1 MKYGCGEE
9 DLAMRRV
16 RLAGV
21 GMAMVLGASWAVA
34 SAQTPP
40 AAQEMGAAQG
50 QAMPGPTLTLRQAVD
65 RALGGSP
72 EAEAAGADVSAAK
85 AGVSLAQTG
94 WMPRLNFVED
104 MSRGNDPVYVFGT
117 RLRQQ
122 QFTQNDFSLNSLNTP
137 TPVGNFAT
145 RFSGSWMLFNWMG
158 TQDQIKG
165 ARFAAGSAAAMSEQV
180 QQGVVLKVVEAYQA
194 VLFAERRIAV
204 AEHEQAT
211 AEALLEDAK
220 SKVKAGL
227 AVDSD
232 RLAAQ
237 VNDSER
243 QQELMTAEGDR
254 DVARATLEAAM
265 GSELATG
272 TKLQP
277 IEAKSFPAGVLGDE
291 IASALRTRPDLKA
304 LEQAREAQSAGVKA
318 ARADFG
324 PQVSAYGNWEMD
336 RDSFAGS
343 GGNNWVAGVQISL
356 DILPMG
362 KRAKLAQE
370 EAARRKA
377 EAQERSG
384 EQQIR
389 LAVQSAYSQH
399 ATAERIVKT
408 AEASSEQAA
417 ESLRIVQ
424 NRYNAGLATIT
435 ELLRTEDAQRQS
447 QNDYWRAVYG
457 NTVAYAELMYA
468 TGTLTP
474 DAAES
479 LQ

>member
-1 MKYGCGEE
+1 
-9 DLAMRRV
+9 MRRGGFASKW
-16 RLAGV
+16 RAL
-21 GMAMVLGASWAVA
+21 VLGMTWFAA
-34 SAQTPP
+34 SAQGPLLALAQTPWLT
-40 AAQEMGAAQG
+40 ET
-50 QAMPGPTLTLRQAVD
+50 PTLTLRGAIDQ
-65 RALGGSP
+65 ALGKNP
-72 EAEAAGADVSAAK
+72 DAAVAAADVSAAK
-85 AGVSLAQTG
+85 AGVSMAQTG
-94 WMPRLNFVED
+94 LMPHLNFVED

-122 QFTQNDFSLNSLNTP
+122 QFTQNDFALNSLNSP

-145 RFSGSWMLFNWMG
+145 RFNSSWMLFNWMG
-158 TQDQIKG
+158 TEQQIKG
-165 ARFAAGSAAAMSEQV
+165 ARLAAGSAAAMSEQV
-180 QQGVVLKVVEAYQA
+180 KQGIVLKVVEAYQA
-194 VLFAERRIAV
+194 VLFAQRQIAV

-211 AEALLEDAK
+211 AEALLGDAK
-220 SKVKAGL
+220 GKVKAGL

-232 RLAAQ
+232 MLAAQ
-237 VNDSER
+237 VNFSER
-243 QQELMTAEGDR
+243 QQELMAAEGDR
-254 DVARATLEAAM
+254 DVARARLEAAM
-265 GSELATG
+265 GSELAAG
-272 TKLQP
+272 TTLEP
-277 IEAKSFPAGVLGDE
+277 IEARSFPEGVLGDE
-291 IASALRTRPDLKA
+291 IVRALKTRPDLKA
-304 LEQAREAQSAGVKA
+304 LQQARAAQFAGVKA
-318 ARADFG
+318 AKADFG

-356 DILPMG
+356 DLLPMA
-362 KRAKLAQE
+362 KRAKLAEE

-389 LAVQSAYSQH
+389 LGVQSAYSQH
-399 ATAERIVKT
+399 ETAERIVKT
-408 AEASSEQAA
+408 AEASTEQAT

-424 NRYNAGLATIT
+424 NRYKAGLSTIT
-435 ELLRTEDAQRQS
+435 ELLRAEDAQRLS
-447 QNDYWRAVYG
+447 QDDYWRAVYG